1 MRHLL
6 GLPRNSLFDTEYLA
20 WKCIPRHAIIRRWS
34 WSTVRSGFGSV
45 YPDLGDLIPFPS
57 PEKRTL
63 QELRVQLCTTQDF
76 KIEALVDHLI
86 DQLEL
91 LPQNLTTR
99 QVAMIILGWSRD
111 MSRIE
116 SYDRL
121 EANLWHLMPEK
132 IQELDYRLYAKTC
145 QWNIHQQTLFT
156 RNLSPRVD
164 HLITQMKVARNFNLQ
179 TFEDWL
185 AERDSS
191 EEAECKEMENAE
203 PECVEANVTITDDET
218 LLRILKRSGFAVTA
232 PTFRRRPL
240 ELTPTR
246 YSKLTPTRYK
256 QL

>member
-1 MRHLL
+1 M
-6 GLPRNSLFDTEYLA
+6 
-20 WKCIPRHAIIRRWS
+20 
-34 WSTVRSGFGSV
+34 
-45 YPDLGDLIPFPS
+45 
-57 PEKRTL
+57 

-86 DQLEL
+86 DQFEL

-179 TFEDWL
+179 TFED
-185 AERDSS
+185 
-191 EEAECKEMENAE
+191 
-203 PECVEANVTITDDET
+203 
-218 LLRILKRSGFAVTA
+218 
-232 PTFRRRPL
+232 
-240 ELTPTR
+240 
-246 YSKLTPTRYK
+246 
-256 QL
+256 